1 MNVIQRYEDFSK
13 FDDMAWDMINS
24 IDTII
29 KESDETN
36 YKKVQRKV
44 ISDLKLNFR
53 FIGTFGTGIGAFY
66 PIVESLMVNL
76 GKGIDITSD
85 VVVLSTLCAL
95 TIIYLEEKKY
105 KDSKEEKDLID
116 DSKSMLEE
124 LKMRGVGNGIIKKLV
139 KAFQAIKGIF
149 LTISRHTE
157 AVVNGLIDMFAY
169 TSLLIPVLNG
179 VYYVINKYDLNIDTL
194 IQNFIG
200 LSIGV
205 GTIIAK
211 HGISLIISKIKDK
224 FPINKKEVVDDI
236 EVSDVKKFG
245 DIISGG
251 DVEQESGELIKEQ

>member
-24 IDTII
+24 IDSII

-44 ISDLKLNFR
+44 ISDLRLNFR
-53 FIGTFGTGIGAFY
+53 FIGTFGAGIGAFY
-66 PIVESLMVNL
+66 PVVESLMKNL
-76 GKGIDITSD
+76 KVTMTPD
-85 VVVLSTLCAL
+85 VIVLSTICAL
-95 TIIYLEEKKY
+95 TIIVLEEKKY
-105 KDSKEEKDLID
+105 KDSKEEEELTN

-139 KAFQAIKGIF
+139 KSFHSIKNIFQ
-149 LTISRHTE
+149 TIGRHTG
-157 AVVNGLIDMFAY
+157 AVINGLIDMFAY

-245 DIISGG
+245 DIISGS
-251 DVEQESGELIKEQ
+251 DVEDEDTELIKEQ